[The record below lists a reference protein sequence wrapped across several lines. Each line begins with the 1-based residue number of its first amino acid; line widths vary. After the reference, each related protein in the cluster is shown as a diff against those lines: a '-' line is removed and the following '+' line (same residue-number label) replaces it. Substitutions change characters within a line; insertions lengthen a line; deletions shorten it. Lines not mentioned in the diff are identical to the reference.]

1 MNRDYLIPFLNHL
14 SLKLPSNVVYNN
26 TIRAIVDKNTH
37 IGGKA
42 ISQVQSK
49 QNQMIKPKGLIGGA
63 QGDEEKKQQLTLAT
77 MISKA
82 IIAGFNISKERVKK
96 DKLDEDNIKKMLTT
110 NNIDIEYGGGL
121 LIFGTDL
128 QIKKMI
134 HMFQLKNESNKYFV
148 KEIDANIE
156 NDVILEGI
164 HDSNEFDSS
173 IIVQEILNI
182 CSVDEE

>member
-1 MNRDYLIPFLNHL
+1 
-14 SLKLPSNVVYNN
+14 
-26 TIRAIVDKNTH
+26 
-37 IGGKA
+37 
-42 ISQVQSK
+42 
-49 QNQMIKPKGLIGGA
+49 
-63 QGDEEKKQQLTLAT
+63 
-77 MISKA
+77 
-82 IIAGFNISKERVKK
+82 
-96 DKLDEDNIKKMLTT
+96 MLTT